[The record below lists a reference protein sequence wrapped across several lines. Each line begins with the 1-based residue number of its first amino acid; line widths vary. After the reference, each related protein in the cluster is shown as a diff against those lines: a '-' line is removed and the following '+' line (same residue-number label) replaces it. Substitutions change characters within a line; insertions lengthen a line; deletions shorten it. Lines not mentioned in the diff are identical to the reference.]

1 MGDIKPQNVFVNDVG
16 QMKVA
21 NIYSW
26 PDEKPSYL
34 KIVEMSTL
42 DHNQLLAP
50 EDLALMHSNSLDN
63 EGN

>member
-1 MGDIKPQNVFVNDVG
+1 
-16 QMKVA
+16 MKVA